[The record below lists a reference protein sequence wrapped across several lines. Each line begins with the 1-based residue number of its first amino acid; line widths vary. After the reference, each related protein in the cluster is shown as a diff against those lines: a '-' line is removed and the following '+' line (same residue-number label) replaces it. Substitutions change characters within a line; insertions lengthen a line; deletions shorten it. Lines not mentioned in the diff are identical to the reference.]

1 MAGAIKPKRK
11 NVSEQNAKKD
21 DARLEEINK
30 EIKNNDKVNLP
41 LNLIFPP
48 TYHDRKF
55 INRHSI
61 VELSDSI
68 KSRGLIYPI
77 VVRKLGKDKYER
89 IIGFRRL
96 EAYKIL
102 KKETIPTIILENVSD
117 EDALLLMTT
126 ENIQREDLS
135 VYDET
140 LALLDYLGVSLKID
154 QKETI
159 KLLNRYKNF
168 NSGAIELTQEEK
180 LNFEKVEEILSKTGK
195 ITINTLVNRLTM
207 LNVHPLLKEELS
219 RGELS
224 FSNAQI
230 LNKLNDEEVLK
241 AAIKEVL
248 YQGYSKRETS
258 AYINSLLPK
267 KQVKADSNMKKI
279 SKIKLDT
286 LDEEKK
292 GRVNDL
298 IKQIL
303 ALVEEG

>member
-279 SKIKLDT
+279 SKIKLDK

>member
-30 EIKNNDKVNLP
+30 EIKNHDKVNLP